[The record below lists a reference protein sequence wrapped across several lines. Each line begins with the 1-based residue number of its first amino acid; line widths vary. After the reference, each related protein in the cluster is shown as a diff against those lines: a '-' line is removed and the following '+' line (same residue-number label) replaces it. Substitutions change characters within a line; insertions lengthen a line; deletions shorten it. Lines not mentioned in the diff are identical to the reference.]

1 MVLKKP
7 YGLMIKHFKLLH
19 FILLA
24 LSFLVIMQLRPLMS
38 FFNEFIANG
47 YTVTVI
53 DNMASYY
60 INFLVYISL
69 LVMIGLLAMLLI
81 LLKYKK
87 KPNKIYLFA
96 IIYYAVL
103 FISIIIA
110 GALIGSLEEGLW
122 STSSARLYRD
132 IATIVTLPQYFFIP
146 FWLIRALGF
155 NIKQF
160 NFQSDLAELDLS
172 QADSEEIEI
181 SLGFETYKYQ
191 RKFNRIKR
199 EFKYYFYENKIFMY
213 SILAITIVVL
223 IYLFISNFE
232 IYTTK
237 YKTGDSFT
245 FSNLNVKVEDSVI
258 TNLNYSGN
266 IIDSNTYFLLL
277 KLTITNNTKNDTA
290 LEYNKFLL
298 YGKNRY
304 YLPNIGYQLEFIDYG
319 EAYDGNVLNP
329 GASKTIILPYAIN
342 KEDINNN
349 YYISLYNGKS
359 KKKNSYKLK
368 KIVINLAPILI
379 DEIATVQNSK
389 LNDNVV
395 FNSTYLNNTSLT
407 IKDVE
412 VTNRYTYD
420 YEVCNNLG
428 CNTFKGLITP
438 GFSNN
443 TGKALVVL
451 GYDLNIDPTAA
462 YAKVSTR
469 ASTFASNFFK
479 IRFSTDDSTYTESV
493 KNVTPDNLKDKLV
506 LEVNNEILNASRI
519 DLLVTI
525 RNKNYVIN
533 LK

>member
-19 FILLA
+19 FILLV
-24 LSFLVIMQLRPLMS
+24 LSFLVVFQLRPLMS

-47 YTVTVI
+47 YTVTVV
-53 DNMASYY
+53 DNMAGAY

-69 LVMIGLLAMLLI
+69 LLMVGLLTMLLI
-81 LLKYKK
+81 LLKYKN

-96 IIYYAVL
+96 IIYYIIL

-110 GALIGSLEEGLW
+110 SGLLTSLEEALW

-160 NFQSDLAELDLS
+160 NFQSDLAELNLS

-181 SLGFETYKYQ
+181 SLGFETYKY
-191 RKFNRIKR
+191 RRIFNRIKR

-213 SILAITIVVL
+213 SILAITIIVL
-223 IYLFISNFE
+223 VYLFISNFE

-237 YKTGDSFT
+237 YTTGDSFT
-245 FSNLNVKVEDSVI
+245 FSNLNVKVEDSII
-258 TNLNYSGN
+258 TNLNYAGN
-266 IIDSNTYFLLL
+266 VIDDNTYYLLL
-277 KLTITNNTKNDTA
+277 KLTITNNTKNDSA

-298 YGKNRY
+298 YGRKRY
-304 YLPNIGYQLEFIDYG
+304 YLPNIGYQLEFVDYG
-319 EAYDGNVLNP
+319 EAYDGNKLSP

-342 KEDINNN
+342 KEDINEN
-349 YYISLYNGKS
+349 YYISIYNGKS
-359 KKKNSYKLK
+359 KKKNNYKLK
-368 KIVINLAPILI
+368 NIVINLAPILI
-379 DEIATVQNSK
+379 DDVAVVQNAK
-389 LNDNVV
+389 LNDNVI

-407 IKDVE
+407 IKSME
-412 VTNRYTYD
+412 ITNRYTYD

-428 CNTFKGLITP
+428 CNTFKGLLTP
-438 GFSNN
+438 SFSSN
-443 TGKALVVL
+443 TKKTLVVL
-451 GYDLNIDPTAA
+451 DYELNIDSTSA
-462 YAKVSTR
+462 YAKESTK

-479 IRFSTDDSTYTESV
+479 IRYTIDNDNYTEAI
-493 KNVTPDNLKDKLV
+493 KNITPENLKDKIV
-506 LEVNNEILNASRI
+506 LEVNSEIMNASRV

-525 RNKNYVIN
+525 RNKTYVIN